1 MTEFISKI
9 LPELIAGAFVL
20 LAGWAVYLREKKKA
34 REEAHREK
42 KVVIYQ
48 NFSWMTFELLK
59 RIKKGDTKDFAES
72 DEFLEKMWDLKE
84 GILFYAS
91 PKVIRAFNEWLKNSE
106 NPDRSHKAV
115 MGGIGDVF
123 LAMRE
128 DLGLDNRGLNNL
140 NIHQI
145 YTTDD
150 LSELK

>member
-1 MTEFISKI
+1 
-9 LPELIAGAFVL
+9 
-20 LAGWAVYLREKKKA
+20 
-34 REEAHREK
+34 
-42 KVVIYQ
+42 
-48 NFSWMTFELLK
+48 MTFELLK